1 MESAQN
7 RLSLPAALPGFEG
20 VSRYW
25 DRTRNLPAAKILPG
39 EYYVSAG
46 NELITTV
53 LGSCVSACIRDRLS
67 RVGGM
72 NHFMLPISDNGSWN
86 GAIGVADTATRYG
99 NYAMEHMINE
109 ILKHGG
115 RRENLEAKVFG
126 GGRIIDG
133 LGSVG
138 QNNIAFVR
146 EYLRTEGIPLVSQD
160 VGDIHPRKII
170 YMPLTGQAWV
180 KRIKHLHN
188 DTLVVRERR
197 YRADIDQ
204 MPVSGEVELF
214 D

>member
-1 MESAQN
+1 VGSAQN
-7 RLSLPAALPGFEG
+7 SISLPASLPGFEG
-20 VSRYW
+20 ISRYW

-53 LGSCVSACIRDRLS
+53 LGSCVSACIRDKFGAI
-67 RVGGM
+67 GGM
-72 NHFMLPISDNGSWN
+72 NHFMLPISDSGRWN
-86 GAIGVADTATRYG
+86 GAVDITDTATRYG

-109 ILKHGG
+109 ILKNGG

-138 QNNIAFVR
+138 ESNVAFVQ
-146 EYLRTEGIPLVSQD
+146 EYLRTERIPLVSQD

-170 YMPLTGQAWV
+170 YMPVTGQVWV
-180 KRIKHLHN
+180 KRIRHLHN

-197 YRADIDQ
+197 YRADIGQ
-204 MPVSGEVELF
+204 TPISGEVELF